1 MIYRNVFIAAAAA
14 LLIAGCAAKGGTS
27 TADADDDKSYVTGS
41 RIPVKDPNATAA
53 AASKSQ
59 NPDKGVQDQMMKGTI
74 NLGKPS
80 N

>member
-1 MIYRNVFIAAAAA
+1 MNYPNLFIATTAA
-14 LLIAGCAAKGGTS
+14 LLIAGCAAKSGTS

-53 AASKSQ
+53 AAAAAK

-74 NLGKPS
+74 YTGKPS